1 MMLRN
6 VVNIDWNDYTESIP
20 AFLTLIGI
28 PLSYSIADGLA
39 LGFISYP
46 LIKLFSGRGREVGWL
61 PGMLA
66 AILVVYFTFVRGQ
79 MG

>member
-1 MMLRN
+1 MQN
-6 VVNIDWNDYTESIP
+6 VRKIEWQDYSESIP

-46 LIKLFSGRGREVGWL
+46 IIKLFSDKGREVGWL
-61 PGMLA
+61 TYVLA
-66 AILVVYFTFVRGQ
+66 VILVAYFILVRSR
-79 MG
+79 M